1 MSRLKK
7 GENFYVCVSERELTE
22 RDHNIMRKRVI
33 RRSGGERNT
42 TESQTQKNDGDGRRD
57 ERDDKAGGR
66 IKLYIK
72 GPTA

>member
-1 MSRLKK
+1 MRVKRK
-7 GENFYVCVSERELTE
+7 G
-22 RDHNIMRKRVI
+22 
-33 RRSGGERNT
+33 T
-42 TESQTQKNDGDGRRD
+42 TGMDGD